1 MNIVNTVTA
10 YDLSA
15 LPFIEDR
22 WYRVGSSISTYQ
34 FYLDTTDAQGNH
46 LRSPMQVTIL
56 ATDNL
61 RQFATEDGFYYV
73 ASLNVIYLRSASEWT
88 RITDTYAD
96 KPAATL
102 YDDDGARTD
111 IVDVID
117 NNGLLKNGSVVIRDS
132 NRVVKAILSVD
143 NNGDIQIKPY
153 LGGGLKL
160 CDNQSGS
167 MLLKNGQ
174 VTYDKIIAPGG
185 SASTPSYT
193 LPIAT
198 PTILGGVMP
207 VDKSNDMTQAVGV
220 DDVGRLYTA
229 PGSGGGGS
237 SNAVLYTAQDLT
249 DEQMLQARTNIGAG
263 TSNFSGSYND
273 LTNKP
278 TISSTYNI
286 VHDQTLTEAAAV
298 SVSLTADMAAYTDF
312 IISLTVP
319 KAGTAANCTYLST
332 IMEHGSTL
340 TNWRMVATDYS
351 YLRQITISKDNTGGF
366 WCKLFSI
373 PVVAPLP
380 SLDLTPTR
388 AGSMDRMLYFD
399 SDYAPL
405 QIHPGVLFYVDQELP
420 IGSRIL
426 IGGR

>member
-15 LPFIEDR
+15 LPFIENR

-34 FYLDTTDAQGNH
+34 FYLDTTDVQGNH

-61 RQFATEDGFYYV
+61 RQFATEDGYYYV

-132 NRVVKAILSVD
+132 NRVVKAIMSVD

-153 LGGGLKL
+153 LGGGLRL

-185 SASTPSYT
+185 GDTPTPPSYT

-198 PTILGGVMP
+198 PTTLGGVMP
-207 VDKSNDMTQAVGV
+207 VGKSSDMTQTVGV
-220 DDVGRLYTA
+220 DDAGRLYTA
-229 PGSGGGGS
+229 PGSGASDLSLGINSATVGQIAKITAVDENGKPTAWTSVNMPGGGVEKEWVKIIDTEVMEATSSFVVSSLTEVTEFYIRWSALKNASTTDSGLNVSINDIIIGSFGAGALVSKSS
-237 SNAVLYTAQDLT
+237 SNLYGWTRIIYNGLFWSIFRPAEAATAQ
-249 DEQMLQARTNIGAG
+249 N
-263 TSNFSGSYND
+263 
-273 LTNKP
+273 
-278 TISSTYNI
+278 
-286 VHDQTLTEAAAV
+286 
-298 SVSLTADMAAYTDF
+298 LTANSNTMTTYCQVENVGAATK
-312 IISLTVP
+312 IEL
-319 KAGTAANCTYLST
+319 AASP
-332 IMEHGSTL
+332 
-340 TNWRMVATDYS
+340 VA
-351 YLRQITISKDNTGGF
+351 Q
-366 WCKLFSI
+366 
-373 PVVAPLP
+373 
-380 SLDLTPTR
+380 
-388 AGSMDRMLYFD
+388 
-399 SDYAPL
+399 YAPVSGKL
-405 QIHPGVLFYVDQELP
+405 EVWA
-420 IGSRIL
+420 R
-426 IGGR
+426 